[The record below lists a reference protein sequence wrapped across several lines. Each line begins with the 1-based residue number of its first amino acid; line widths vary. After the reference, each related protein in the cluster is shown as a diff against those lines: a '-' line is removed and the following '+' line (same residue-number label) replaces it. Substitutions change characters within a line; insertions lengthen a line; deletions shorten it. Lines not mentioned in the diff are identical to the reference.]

1 MQKIDEIILEFME
14 SLLGIA
20 PGSMAWLLPVII
32 VLTMVAIAYI
42 ATLLFRYLVIPVVQ
56 RITEKTKATWDDY
69 IFNQRVLR
77 AMQRLIPPIIFY
89 ILLPEAFQNIPPLL
103 DFSMKVC
110 QIYIT
115 IMTLLLASAFC
126 HSLYEISEEHKK
138 LKNRPLKGIY
148 QMFNLLAVVVGCIL
162 IISILMDKS
171 AGSVLTGL
179 GASAAILM
187 LVFKDSVLGL
197 VAGVQLSANDM
208 LRPGD
213 WITMAKYGA
222 NGFVKEVTLTTVKV
236 QNFDKTIT
244 TIPPY
249 LLVSDSFQ
257 NWRGMREA
265 GGRRLKKSINI
276 NMDTMHFCGKEEI
289 ERLQEEGL
297 VSKEKYKDIDR
308 PIGNAE
314 LFRDYMMQ
322 YMKTHPKVNHNLMIM
337 VRELQPTAEGLP
349 IELYCFAT
357 TPEWLPCERLQS
369 EIIDHAIISAR
380 AFGLEVFQ
388 RPAGTDFKE
397 PDKA

>member
-1 MQKIDEIILEFME
+1 MQKIDEFILEFME
-14 SLLGIA
+14 SLLGKA

-32 VLTMVAIAYI
+32 VLTMVTIAYM

-297 VSKEKYKDIDR
+297 VSKEKYKDMDR

-397 PDKA
+397 PGKA

>member
-14 SLLGIA
+14 SLLGKA
-20 PGSMAWLLPVII
+20 PGSMAWLLPIII

-257 NWRGMREA
+257 NWRGMCEA

-297 VSKEKYKDIDR
+297 VSKEKYKDMDR

-322 YMKTHPKVNHNLMIM
+322 YMKTHPKINHNLMIM

-397 PDKA
+397 PGKA

>member
-14 SLLGIA
+14 SLLGKA
-20 PGSMAWLLPVII
+20 PGSMAWLLPIII

-297 VSKEKYKDIDR
+297 VSKEKYKDMDR

-397 PDKA
+397 PGKA

>member
-14 SLLGIA
+14 SLLGKA

-249 LLVSDSFQ
+249 LLASDSFQ

-297 VSKEKYKDIDR
+297 VSKEKYKDMDR

-397 PDKA
+397 PGKA